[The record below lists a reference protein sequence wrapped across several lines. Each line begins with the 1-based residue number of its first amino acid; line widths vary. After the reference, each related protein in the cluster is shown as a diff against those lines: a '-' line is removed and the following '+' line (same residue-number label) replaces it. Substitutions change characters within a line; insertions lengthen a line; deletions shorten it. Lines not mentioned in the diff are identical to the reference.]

1 MGGLAV
7 PKRSSSWVDRQLAKP
22 WVQKYGWVVLL
33 LSVSGVVVVSSVL
46 TQKRATRLAKAFK
59 GTWCTDDDEPRRRGR
74 SPPFKCTSY
83 DLTMRDDPLGDDGAA
98 QLASAL
104 QGSRYARPERRRL
117 RRLILQHMHIS
128 SAGARRLAQL
138 IAHCA
143 DADAEGYRGC
153 ALDPSK
159 RFELDVRANPIGQ
172 RGVEQLRSAVERARA
187 RGMKVVVY
195 AGGKVEE
202 ATMKKGPLLK
212 LGALEFQLG
221 RKVDVPQYYDFEFRL
236 PPTWQERV
244 MPRDVSTTLRIRVA
258 IAIIAFLA
266 GVLSTKLH
274 LPFKVI
280 WNEEAVEEAVKT
292 TRRFTQF
299 IGDTFRPNANNA
311 NAANGARTNGA
322 VGPPK
327 TATLHAALTAIRDDE
342 DEDEDEGDDE
352 LEGEAFFQRSMSQ
365 KSESDDENGEPNG
378 RARSPRSSSSV
389 ESRVFKPTAR
399 FAD

>member
-1 MGGLAV
+1 
-7 PKRSSSWVDRQLAKP
+7 
-22 WVQKYGWVVLL
+22 
-33 LSVSGVVVVSSVL
+33 
-46 TQKRATRLAKAFK
+46 
-59 GTWCTDDDEPRRRGR
+59 
-74 SPPFKCTSY
+74 
-83 DLTMRDDPLGDDGAA
+83 
-98 QLASAL
+98 
-104 QGSRYARPERRRL
+104 
-117 RRLILQHMHIS
+117 
-128 SAGARRLAQL
+128 
-138 IAHCA
+138 
-143 DADAEGYRGC
+143 
-153 ALDPSK
+153 
-159 RFELDVRANPIGQ
+159 
-172 RGVEQLRSAVERARA
+172 
-187 RGMKVVVY
+187 
-195 AGGKVEE
+195 
-202 ATMKKGPLLK
+202 MKKGPLLK

-311 NAANGARTNGA
+311 NANANGARTNGA

-342 DEDEDEGDDE
+342 DEDDDEGDDE